1 MNSYIESTT
10 ESLTNEYKRM
20 IAEVVRREQLIDL
33 GLTEDEATWFEIPAV
48 LGKHSLVSVYIDGN
62 FFSCKEFA
70 GVEKAGITLEFT
82 LAEAKEFAAI
92 CKDFWTT
99 FAQARKTLRAR
110 VNAYCKMRIQ
120 SLYSYNYTSDIIGF
134 IED

>member
-1 MNSYIESTT
+1 MNNYIESTT
-10 ESLTNEYKRM
+10 ESLTNEYKKM
-20 IAEVVRREQLIDL
+20 IAEVVRRERLIEL
-33 GLTEDEATWFEIPAV
+33 GLTEDEATCFEIPAV
-48 LGKHSLVSVYIDGN
+48 LGKQSLVSVYIDGK

-82 LAEAKEFAAI
+82 LAEAKEFAGI

-99 FAQARKTLRAR
+99 FAPGRKTLRAR
-110 VNAYCKMRIQ
+110 VNAYCKMRIK
-120 SLYSYNYTSDIIGF
+120 SLYSYNYESDVIGF

>member
-1 MNSYIESTT
+1 MNNYTEHTT
-10 ESLTNEYKRM
+10 ETLTKEYKKM
-20 IAEVVRREQLIDL
+20 IAEVVRREKLIDL
-33 GLTEDEATWFEIPAV
+33 GMTEEEAIFFEIPTV
-48 LGKHSLVSVYIDGN
+48 LGKQCLTSVYIDDI

-92 CKDFWTT
+92 CKDFCTT
-99 FAQARKTLRAR
+99 FAPGRKTLRAR

-120 SLYSYNYTSDIIGF
+120 SLYSYNYTSDTIGF

>member
-1 MNSYIESTT
+1 
-10 ESLTNEYKRM
+10 M
-20 IAEVVRREQLIDL
+20 INEVVRRERLIEL
-33 GLTEDEATWFEIPAV
+33 GMTEEEAMWFEVPTV
-48 LGKHSLVSVYIDGN
+48 LGKQCLVSVYIDGK

-92 CKDFWTT
+92 CKEFWAT
-99 FAQARKTLRAR
+99 FPSARKTLRAR

-120 SLYSYNYTSDIIGF
+120 SLYSYNYTSDTIGF